1 MKTTFAFDPVVASIY
16 KTADIVRAVTSRMGG
31 LDPEMDLPFYDP
43 SVSPGI
49 DAHRIREIE
58 QFGDFG
64 TTYSKAPWFIKHH
77 TIQAITALNSHI
89 DSWDFSSHYL
99 GRSSVKKIII
109 GFIETSR
116 DRMNPALHAIEREL
130 DPTGSARFFYN
141 QFESKWVDKMMNES
155 MHFKEVKAQSSK
167 YLRKSI
173 RKQELDSAK
182 VILIGFRDDLEAWF
196 HEVNLKI

>member
-1 MKTTFAFDPVVASIY
+1 MITPFTFDPEVAATY

-31 LDPEMDLPFYDP
+31 LDPEMDFPFYGP
-43 SVSPGI
+43 SKSPDI
-49 DAHRIREIE
+49 AAYRIREIE
-58 QFGDFG
+58 KFGDFG

-89 DSWDFSSHYL
+89 DSWNFCSHYL
-99 GRSSVKKIII
+99 GRSSIKKIII
-109 GFIETSR
+109 GIIEISR

-196 HEVNLKI
+196 HEVNLQI